1 MEDVLGL
8 CALVMT
14 VLMGF
19 MLSVW
24 FCCSIV
30 ESFITMR
37 RGLKRTGYNALLRQN
52 ERLKSSLADA
62 AEENFR
68 LRKYYH
74 ARKGYHT
81 DLLRRKGGRTSR
93 NVA

>member
-8 CALVMT
+8 CALVVT
-14 VLMGF
+14 VLMGL

-30 ESFITMR
+30 ESFIKMR
-37 RGLKRTGYNALLRQN
+37 RGLKRAGYNALLRQN

-62 AEENFR
+62 AEES
-68 LRKYYH
+68 
-74 ARKGYHT
+74 T
-81 DLLRRKGGRTSR
+81 DSQNSASIWPLAMSGR
-93 NVA
+93 

>member
-8 CALVMT
+8 CALVVT
-14 VLMGF
+14 VLMGL

-30 ESFITMR
+30 ESFIKMR
-37 RGLKRTGYNALLRQN
+37 LGLKRAGYNTLLRQN

-68 LRKYYH
+68 LRKDYH
-74 ARKGYHT
+74 ARNGYHT
-81 DLLRRKGGRTSR
+81 ELLGRKGGRASR

>member
-14 VLMGF
+14 VLMG
-19 MLSVW
+19 LTLCVW
-24 FCCSIV
+24 FCCSIL
-30 ESFITMR
+30 ESFIKMR
-37 RGLKRTGYNALLRQN
+37 RGLKRAGYNTLLRQN

-62 AEENFR
+62 AAENFR

-74 ARKGYHT
+74 ARKYYHT
-81 DLLRRKGGRTSR
+81 DLLPRKGARASR